1 MKKVKSLAAVGL
13 AAVLAAG
20 TLAGCSGKTE
30 PAGTTAAGGTQE
42 TGGAQTEA
50 AKTGDEGKE
59 KLVVAIQT
67 NSYVTDYDNN
77 YFTKYMEDKL
87 GIDIEFYQLP
97 SAPDEVR
104 TKVSLMATS
113 NDNLPDVLI
122 VDNALTTETILEYGS
137 SGIFLPLN
145 DYISDASKMPNYNS
159 IPDEDRKIMEAAQT
173 MADGNTYSL
182 LKFEP
187 ETWNVTPNRMFI
199 NQTWLDKLGLEVPK
213 TTDELETVLKA
224 FHDQDPN
231 GNGVQDEIGVYGYQ
245 SGGYGQNITA
255 SLMNSFEFW
264 NGGTLNGGL
273 ALDKDGKTVIAPFT
287 TEGWKAGLT
296 YMNNLY
302 KEGLLAPSIF
312 TDDDTQFKATL
323 NEETN
328 VVGLVSFGSLSN
340 YPDAATNKN
349 YLDMEI
355 MEPVA
360 GPDGTCYTPYTEYI
374 PNQEFFIFNGCKNV
388 DLAIKF
394 ADEFYDKE
402 TSIISRFGEEGV
414 DFTRDPEKLAG
425 MNNAYVAAGL
435 YDKVTLAY
443 ISNYWLEPAAQTW
456 HGVSPRYASLESMN
470 TVANGMV
477 TYDPEDKTQLNAK
490 SYELYFDKHP
500 EKVLP
505 LLHYTSEEADQIQ
518 EALSNIPTYVNQ
530 TMAEFITGAR
540 DINSGW
546 DDYMKE
552 LKGMGLDE
560 WLTAAQAAYD
570 RSAE

>member
-1 MKKVKSLAAVGL
+1 MRKNGKRAAALGMAAVM
-13 AAVLAAG
+13 AAAA
-20 TLAGCSGKTE
+20 LSGCQKGNGG
-30 PAGTTAAGGTQE
+30 PAGGTDRAEGDTTAAV
-42 TGGAQTEA
+42 TEA
-50 AKTGDEGKE
+50 QSSGDN

-77 YFTKYMEDKL
+77 YFTKYLEDKL
-87 GIDIEFYQLP
+87 GIEIEFYQLP
-97 SAPDEVR
+97 AATDEVR

-122 VDNALTTETILEYGS
+122 VDNALTPETILEYGS
-137 SGIFLPLN
+137 SGVFLPLN
-145 DYISDASKMPNYNS
+145 EYTEDASRMPNYNA
-159 IPDEDRKIMEAAQT
+159 IPEEDKKVMEAAQT
-173 MADGNTYSL
+173 MADGNMYSL
-182 LKFEP
+182 SKYEP

-199 NQTWLDKLGLEVPK
+199 NKAWIDKLGLTMPT
-213 TTDELETVLKA
+213 TTDELKTVLKA

-231 GNGVQDEIGVYGYQ
+231 GNGVQDEIGAYGYQ
-245 SGGYGQNITA
+245 AGGYGQNITA
-255 SLMNSFEFW
+255 ALMNSFEFW
-264 NGGTLNGGL
+264 NGGNLNGGL

-296 YMNNLY
+296 YMNDLY
-302 KEGLLAPSIF
+302 KEGLLSPAIF

-340 YPDAATNKN
+340 YPDAANNSN
-349 YLDMEI
+349 YLEMEI
-355 MEPVA
+355 LNPVK
-360 GPDGTCYTPYTEYI
+360 GPDGTNYTPYTEYS

-388 DLAIKF
+388 DLAVKL
-394 ADEFYDKE
+394 ADAFYDHE
-402 TSIISRFGEEGV
+402 ASTVARFGEKGV
-414 DFTRDPEKLAG
+414 DYTEDPAELEK

-443 ISNYWLEPAAQTW
+443 ISNYWLEPAAKTW
-456 HGVSPRYASLESMN
+456 HGVSPRYASLAEMN

-477 TYDPEDKTQLNAK
+477 TYNPEDKTQLNAK
-490 SYELYFDKHP
+490 SYEYYFDKHP

-505 LLHYTSEEADQIQ
+505 LLHYTEAEAGQIQ

-540 DINSGW
+540 DIESGW
-546 DDYMKE
+546 DAYMSE

-560 WLTAAQAAYD
+560 WQKCAQAAYD
-570 RSAE
+570 RSVE